1 MIFYGLEFKPLKLT
15 DMTTFKKAY
24 VGKGQ
29 MPNEKMDIIRITMK
43 MEDLKEIAYQYQEE
57 EMVTVEVARMQN
69 PDKFGRTHTV
79 YANIKETVEKEEKKT
94 SGKKGKNK

>member
-1 MIFYGLEFKPLKLT
+1 
-15 DMTTFKKAY
+15 MTTFKKAY

-29 MPNEKMDIIRITMK
+29 MPQEGMNIIRITMK
-43 MEDLKEIAYQYQEE
+43 MEDLKKIAYKYQEE
-57 EMVTVEVARMQN
+57 EMVTVEVAEMQN

-79 YANIKETVEKEEKKT
+79 YANIKETVEKEEEKT